1 MNKSTKVLMMF
12 TVVALLII
20 VAVYFYKRNKQTS
33 NTPPRT
39 QPSATESTP
48 TAPASTGSDSAA
60 RYIRVTSY

>member
-39 QPSATESTP
+39 QP

>member
-39 QPSATESTP
+39 QPSAT
-48 TAPASTGSDSAA
+48 APASTGSDSAA